1 MLLHRL
7 ETGPL
12 YNGEEEEEEEEEE
25 CKADDETNRSAGRS
39 VT

>member
-7 ETGPL
+7 EPGPL
-12 YNGEEEEEEEEEE
+12 YNGREEEEEEE
-25 CKADDETNRSAGRS
+25 KGKPDDETNRSAGRS